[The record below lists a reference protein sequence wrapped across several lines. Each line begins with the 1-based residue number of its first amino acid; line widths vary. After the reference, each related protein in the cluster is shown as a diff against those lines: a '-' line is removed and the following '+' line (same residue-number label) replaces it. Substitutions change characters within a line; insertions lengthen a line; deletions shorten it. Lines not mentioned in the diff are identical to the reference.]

1 MSAQPPAK
9 EAAPCEYAGIL
20 GDSSESDQEPS
31 PEDHLAASWENLP
44 ILERLG
50 LSIGTEMTE
59 EEVESAFTQLALAFR
74 GNQYTLAQRL
84 QAEEHDRTVAQENLN
99 LELESARDTL
109 RSLRGRC
116 VDAERSEMLS
126 CIEASL
132 GTVLDGVSDII
143 AAAEMLGV
151 VHQEARVCC
160 SVEIMEVHVEHL
172 KRQHAVESA
181 ELLETRKRLH
191 RSRGRNHSDSG
202 KEQFHQTVQCNKIVH
217 TRKGCVLT
225 DGFLNTEEG
234 DVRNR
239 FVRRDSL
246 QTLTRRRVSVTLI
259 PTGSQLSDL
268 ETKFQEGCRAG
279 ADTDT
284 QGPEVGSVNQASR
297 PPEMMSPLAIPSP
310 HSTLLI
316 RQSSTQS
323 SQSLEDE
330 SERAPHTSSLQM
342 TLRHRRRSAVLEREA
357 EAEGSGL
364 ESATGS
370 RAGSIVGTAEPS
382 ELSMAES
389 VFTSEPRVVLSE
401 QNLRVSWLSY
411 CLWVLVVLLLLAL
424 SFFILLGF
432 LLWGLRVPHHSP
444 SF

>member
-1 MSAQPPAK
+1 MTLNQITFSSARSNTAGPESRVGPPAK
-9 EAAPCEYAGIL
+9 EATPCEYAGIL

-31 PEDHLAASWENLP
+31 PEDQLAASWENLP

-50 LSIGTEMTE
+50 LGIGTEMTE

-74 GNQYTLAQRL
+74 CDRYTLAQRL

-109 RSLRGRC
+109 QSLRGRC
-116 VDAERSEMLS
+116 VDTERSEMLS

-132 GTVLDGVSDII
+132 DTVLDGVSDII

-172 KRQHAVESA
+172 KRRHAVESA

-191 RSRGRNHSDSG
+191 RSRGRNHSDS
-202 KEQFHQTVQCNKIVH
+202 
-217 TRKGCVLT
+217 
-225 DGFLNTEEG
+225 EEG

-268 ETKFQEGCRAG
+268 DTKFQEGCRAG
-279 ADTDT
+279 ADTDS

-297 PPEMMSPLAIPSP
+297 PSEMMSPLAIPSP

-342 TLRHRRRSAVLEREA
+342 TLRHRRRSAVLEGEA
-357 EAEGSGL
+357 EAEGSGV

-370 RAGSIVGTAEPS
+370 RAGSIAGTAEPS
-382 ELSMAES
+382 ELSMADS
-389 VFTSEPRVVLSE
+389 VFTSEPLEVLSE
-401 QNLRVSWLSY
+401 QNLLASWLSY
-411 CLWVLVVLLLLAL
+411 CRWVLVVLLLLAL

>member
-31 PEDHLAASWENLP
+31 PEDQLAASWENLP

-59 EEVESAFTQLALAFR
+59 EELE
-74 GNQYTLAQRL
+74 YTLAQRL

-143 AAAEMLGV
+143 TAAEMLGV

-191 RSRGRNHSDSG
+191 RSRGRNHSDS
-202 KEQFHQTVQCNKIVH
+202 
-217 TRKGCVLT
+217 
-225 DGFLNTEEG
+225 EEG

-268 ETKFQEGCRAG
+268 ETKFQEGCRAD
-279 ADTDT
+279 ADTDSL
-284 QGPEVGSVNQASR
+284 GPEVGSVNQASR

-316 RQSSTQS
+316 TQS
-323 SQSLEDE
+323 SHSLEDE

-357 EAEGSGL
+357 EAEGSGV

-389 VFTSEPRVVLSE
+389 VFTSEPRVVLAE
-401 QNLRVSWLSY
+401 QNPRASWLSY